1 LHKKSLVVLIMLIVS
16 IVSTACSSS
25 STSEE
30 TASKEKT
37 NAIEKEHQQ
46 HSEHVSGDIREET
59 ASNEVLPKFL
69 KDKPEEMQTIY
80 ANAAQNKELLE
91 NIPCYCGCGESAGHK
106 NNYDCFILE
115 NKKDGKVVWDD
126 HGTKCGVCLEIAAQ
140 SVSDLE
146 SGKSIKQ
153 IRQSIDEKYKSGY
166 AKPTPTPE
174 I

>member
-1 LHKKSLVVLIMLIVS
+1 MLIVS

-25 STSEE
+25 NTS
-30 TASKEKT
+30 
-37 NAIEKEHQQ
+37 
-46 HSEHVSGDIREET
+46 EET
-59 ASNEVLPKFL
+59 ASNEVLPEFL
-69 KDKPEEMQTIY
+69 KDKPEEVQTIY

-91 NIPCYCGCGESAGHK
+91 NIRYYCGCGESTGDK
-106 NNYDCFILE
+106 NNYDCFIHE
-115 NKKDGKVVWDD
+115 NKRDGKVVWDD

-140 SVSDLE
+140 SVPDLE

-174 I
+174 V

>member
-1 LHKKSLVVLIMLIVS
+1 MLIVS

-25 STSEE
+25 NTS
-30 TASKEKT
+30 
-37 NAIEKEHQQ
+37 
-46 HSEHVSGDIREET
+46 EET
-59 ASNEVLPKFL
+59 ASNEVLPEFL
-69 KDKPEEMQTIY
+69 KDKPEEVQSIY

-91 NIPCYCGCGESAGHK
+91 NIPYYCACGESTGDK
-106 NNYDCFILE
+106 NNYDCFIHE
-115 NKKDGKVVWDD
+115 NKRDGKVVWDD

-140 SVSDLE
+140 SVPDLE

-174 I
+174 V

>member
-1 LHKKSLVVLIMLIVS
+1 MHKKSLVVLIMLIVS
-16 IVSTACSSS
+16 IVSTACSNS
-25 STSEE
+25 SEE
-30 TASKEKT
+30 AASKEKT
-37 NAIEKEHQQ
+37 NATKKEHQQ
-46 HSEHVSGDIREET
+46 HSENISRDIKEET
-59 ASNEVLPKFL
+59 AINEVLPEFL

-80 ANAAQNKELLE
+80 ANAAQHKELLE
-91 NIPCYCGCGESAGHK
+91 NIPCYCGCDESAGHR
-106 NNYDCFILE
+106 NNYDCFIHE
-115 NKKDGKVVWDD
+115 NKRDGKVIWDD

-174 I
+174 V

>member
-1 LHKKSLVVLIMLIVS
+1 MHKKSLVVLIMLIVS

-25 STSEE
+25 NTS
-30 TASKEKT
+30 
-37 NAIEKEHQQ
+37 
-46 HSEHVSGDIREET
+46 EET
-59 ASNEVLPKFL
+59 ASNEVLPEFL
-69 KDKPEEMQTIY
+69 KDKPEEVQSIY

-91 NIPCYCGCGESAGHK
+91 NIPYYCGCGESTGDK
-106 NNYDCFILE
+106 NNYDCFIHE
-115 NKKDGKVVWDD
+115 NKRDGKVVWDD

-140 SVSDLE
+140 SVPDLE

-174 I
+174 V

>member
-16 IVSTACSSS
+16 IVSTACSNS
-25 STSEE
+25 SEE

-37 NAIEKEHQQ
+37 NATKKEHQQ
-46 HSEHVSGDIREET
+46 HSENISRDIKEET
-59 ASNEVLPKFL
+59 AINEVLPEFL

-80 ANAAQNKELLE
+80 ANAAQHKELLE
-91 NIPCYCGCGESAGHK
+91 NIPCYCGCDESAGHR
-106 NNYDCFILE
+106 NNYDCFIHE
-115 NKKDGKVVWDD
+115 NKRDGKVIWDD

-174 I
+174 V

>member
-1 LHKKSLVVLIMLIVS
+1 MLIVS

-25 STSEE
+25 NTS
-30 TASKEKT
+30 
-37 NAIEKEHQQ
+37 
-46 HSEHVSGDIREET
+46 EET
-59 ASNEVLPKFL
+59 ASNEVLPEFL
-69 KDKPEEMQTIY
+69 KDKSEEVQTIY

-91 NIPCYCGCGESAGHK
+91 NIPYYCGCGESTGDK
-106 NNYDCFILE
+106 NNYDCFIHE
-115 NKKDGKVVWDD
+115 NKRDGKVVWDD

-140 SVSDLE
+140 SVPDLE

-174 I
+174 V

>member
-1 LHKKSLVVLIMLIVS
+1 MHKKSLVVLIMLIVS

-25 STSEE
+25 NTS
-30 TASKEKT
+30 
-37 NAIEKEHQQ
+37 
-46 HSEHVSGDIREET
+46 EET
-59 ASNEVLPKFL
+59 ASNEVLPEFL
-69 KDKPEEMQTIY
+69 KDKPEEVQTIY

-91 NIPCYCGCGESAGHK
+91 NIPYYCGCGESTGDK
-106 NNYDCFILE
+106 NNYDCFIHE
-115 NKKDGKVVWDD
+115 NKRDGKVVWDD

-140 SVSDLE
+140 SVPDLE

-174 I
+174 V